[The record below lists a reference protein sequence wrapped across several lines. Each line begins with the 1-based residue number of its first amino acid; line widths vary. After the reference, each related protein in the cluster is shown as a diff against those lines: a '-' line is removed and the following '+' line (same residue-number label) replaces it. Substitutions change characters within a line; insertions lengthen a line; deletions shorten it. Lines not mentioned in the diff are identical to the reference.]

1 MLTRL
6 ARRYT
11 SRIVDPLARFL
22 IRLGVTPNSISVAG
36 IVLMAGVSVLLAT
49 GYHRWAGL
57 FMILATSTDAFDGA
71 VARLQ
76 GSCSTFGA
84 FLDSTL
90 DRYSEAIA
98 LLGLQ
103 LYFLQQSNSEGLILT
118 FVALVG
124 SLMVSYTRARAEGVG
139 LECKGGLLTRME
151 RVLLLSVALLINQLR
166 LGLWL
171 LAVLSNATA
180 VQRIVLTW
188 RASRQTEQ
196 AGSQSGQS

>member
-6 ARRYT
+6 ARRYA

-22 IRLGVTPNSISVAG
+22 IRLGATPNSISLAG
-36 IVLMAGVSVLLAT
+36 IVLMAGVSALLAT

-57 FMILATSTDAFDGA
+57 LMIVATSADAFDGA
-71 VARLQ
+71 VARIQ
-76 GSCSTFGA
+76 GSSSQFGA

-103 LYFLQQSNSEGLILT
+103 LYFIQHSDAQGLVLT

-139 LECKGGLLTRME
+139 LECKRGLLTRME
-151 RVLLLSVALLINQLR
+151 RVLLLSVALLLNQL
-166 LGLWL
+166 LVGLWL
-171 LAVLSNATA
+171 LAILSHFTA
-180 VQRIVLTW
+180 IQRMVLTW
-188 RASRQTEQ
+188 RASRVAQQTDL
-196 AGSQSGQS
+196 